1 MKILLIFTLCLISDG
16 GASKE
21 VTGYSGGG
29 ILIKCKYDTAYK
41 DKQKY
46 FCKGSMPGCLDQ
58 IKTGDKN
65 QWVNSGR
72 FSLFD
77 DTKSSEFW
85 VMFRELTV
93 QDTGTYQ
100 CGVDKTLVKDIYTP
114 VELKVKE
121 GSLVSREV
129 TAYAGG
135 RINIKYRYE
144 DEYKDKLKSFCK
156 IGTHQWCFNQK
167 QPKLNSEWSHDGKFS
182 IHDNRSA
189 GFFSVFIIEL
199 IIEDTGTYACGGLV
213 SDKLAVYTV
222 VTLNVTEGLSYEK
235 SISET
240 VHVGG
245 DLTVRCK
252 YPQSLRSD
260 PKFLCR
266 RTQDFACFYKDSVKD
281 TRKNITFGK
290 FSLYDD
296 REKQIFTVNIRNVT
310 KQDSEYWCGA
320 EKNWTSDHGYKVYF
334 TRINLTVTEQ
344 YVPVSTSKRTHPS
357 FSSSPSSSSSS
368 STSSPLL
375 RLTDKNKSRT
385 SSASPPAGF
394 PASTVITVSV
404 ILLLLLIGTIT
415 VFMALQKRQKLQD
428 SASTTSSQDP
438 GNQVVPLDICEYEE
452 IKDSRRLSASNAG
465 NFTIYSTAELP
476 TIPSDHHT
484 VYANSKLPTSPY
496 DSAVYP
502 TAQLPTIHS
511 DQDIYSTAQLPTRL
525 SAAESD
531 EGLNYTSVSFHAK
544 STSSN
549 DAAAK
554 IIFKKTEVLCDY
566 DSLSH
571 VTSSG

>member
-1 MKILLIFTLCLISDG
+1 MKILLIFTFCLISDG

-29 ILIKCKYDTAYK
+29 ILIKCKYDTEYK

-46 FCKGSMPGCLDQ
+46 FCKGSWPGCLDQ

-85 VMFRELTV
+85 VMIRELTV
-93 QDTGTYQ
+93 QDNGTYQ
-100 CGVDKTLVKDIYTP
+100 CGVDRTLGIDIYTP
-114 VELKVKE
+114 VELKVK
-121 GSLVSREV
+121 
-129 TAYAGG
+129 
-135 RINIKYRYE
+135 
-144 DEYKDKLKSFCK
+144 
-156 IGTHQWCFNQK
+156 
-167 QPKLNSEWSHDGKFS
+167 
-182 IHDNRSA
+182 
-189 GFFSVFIIEL
+189 
-199 IIEDTGTYACGGLV
+199 
-213 SDKLAVYTV
+213 
-222 VTLNVTEGLSYEK
+222 EGLSYEK

-415 VFMALQKRQKLQD
+415 VFMALQKRQKLQAD

>member
-1 MKILLIFTLCLISDG
+1 MKILLIFTFCLISDG

-29 ILIKCKYDTAYK
+29 ILIKCKYATAYK

-85 VMFRELTV
+85 VMIRELTV

-100 CGVDKTLVKDIYTP
+100 CVVDITSGIDIYTP

-121 GSLVSREV
+121 GSLVSRDV

-135 RINIKYRYE
+135 RINIKCRYE
-144 DEYKDKLKSFCK
+144 DEYKDKSKSFCK

-167 QPKLNSEWSHDGKFS
+167 QTKLNSEWSHDGRFS

-189 GFFSVFIIEL
+189 GFFSVFITEL
-199 IIEDTGTYACGGLV
+199 NIEDTGTYACGVVV

-222 VTLNVTEGLSYEK
+222 ERLNVTEDLFYEK
-235 SISET
+235 SISKS

-245 DLTVRCK
+245 DLTFICK
-252 YPQSLRSD
+252 YPQSLKSD
-260 PKFLCR
+260 PKFLCKGK
-266 RTQDFACFYKDSVKD
+266 TQDFACFYKDSVKD
-281 TRKNITFGK
+281 NKKYLITEKMALF
-290 FSLYDD
+290 DD
-296 REKQIFTVNIRNVT
+296 RDKQIFNVSIRSVT

-320 EKNWTSDHGYKVYF
+320 EKAWTSDHGYKVYF
-334 TRINLTVTEQ
+334 TRINLTVTDP
-344 YVPVSTSKRTHPS
+344 YVPVSTLKPTC
-357 FSSSPSSSSSS
+357 PSSSSSS
-368 STSSPLL
+368 SLLLSSSSTSSSSPLL
-375 RLTDKNKSRT
+375 RLTDKNKSWT
-385 SSASPPAGF
+385 TPASPPAGF
-394 PASTVITVSV
+394 PASTVITVSA
-404 ILLLLLIGTIT
+404 ILLLLIGTIT
-415 VFMALQKRQKLQD
+415 VFVALQKRQKLQN
-428 SASTTSSQDP
+428 SASTTSGQDP
-438 GNQVVPLDICEYEE
+438 GNQVVPLDICVYEE
-452 IKDSRRLSASNAG
+452 IKDSRRLSASDAG
-465 NFTIYSTAELP
+465 ISTIYSTAELP
-476 TIPSDHHT
+476 TVPSDHHT
-484 VYANSKLPTSPY
+484 VYANSKLPTSPQ

-502 TAQLPTIHS
+502 TAQLPTIRS
-511 DQDIYSTAQLPTRL
+511 DLIAQLPTSL

-549 DAAAK
+549 DATAK